1 MYLDLNYV
9 IHAFEFCNYAFEFG
23 FANGFGFG
31 FLQVKINEFCI
42 KDFWVPMRLH

>member
-1 MYLDLNYV
+1 VKNLNLNLDLD
-9 IHAFEFCNYAFEFG
+9 FG
-23 FANGFGFG
+23 YWILDIGFG